1 MALNVQFINTVLP
14 LMEMVD
20 RRMETLSQKK
30 TLGSIGY
37 PDIITENRILDNQP
51 PIVKSLFT
59 PCAANAARWHGLN
72 SSTYASCDIQ
82 KICDRRQWNFQ
93 YFDVQPGTGPSDQT
107 FNRLDLNQ
115 DIPHD
120 LYLSC
125 DILVDS
131 GSAEHC
137 FNIGKVFENYFYLL
151 KPGGILIQYIPFFS
165 PNHGFWSANPTVV
178 FDLTSC
184 NPVKIL
190 QCEMQHYKGYH
201 SYFACNYTALR
212 YSRTGR
218 FSVRSIEEDDVLLM
232 YFVYKKM
239 GKGLFRFPIQAKY
252 RPVT

>member
-1 MALNVQFINTVLP
+1 MALNVQFINAVLP
-14 LMEMVD
+14 LMDMVD
-20 RRMETLSQKK
+20 RRPETLSQKK

-37 PDIITENRILDNQP
+37 PDIIAENRVLETQS
-51 PIVKSLFT
+51 PIVKNLFT
-59 PCAANAARWHGLN
+59 PCAATAARWHGL
-72 SSTYASCDIQ
+72 SSTTHSSCDIRR
-82 KICDRRQWNFQ
+82 ICDGRQWNFR
-93 YFDVQPGTGPSDQT
+93 YFDIQPGTGPSDQT

-115 DIPHD
+115 DLPHD

-131 GSAEHC
+131 GTAEHC

-178 FDLTSC
+178 FDLASC

-190 QCEMQHYKGYH
+190 QCELQLYKGYR
-201 SYFACNYTALR
+201 SYFACGYTPLDF
-212 YSRTGR
+212 SRVGR
-218 FSVRSIEEDDVLLM
+218 FSVECLEPNDIVLV
-232 YFVYKKM
+232 YFVYKKI

-252 RPVT
+252 RSGS